1 MATSI
6 APQKELCRYFLSN
19 VCRFGDRCMFSHDRN
34 SAKPNNICRYYLQG
48 KCAYGDQCRY
58 DHVRPKPNTSSH
70 PIILSQTPQIYY
82 SPENDYSDPKL
93 LPLAHSVSKTNGCT
107 SYADILRGVDS
118 LSLANHSNF
127 DIQTQQ
133 QPPSSQTVYLSLQSL
148 CPYSEKDGYCEA
160 KEHGGYCP
168 YIHGNLCDLC
178 EMPCLHPYNEKQQE
192 EHRLECM
199 KKHETACEEAFAIQR
214 SQDKVCGICMET
226 VWDKEDG
233 DKRFGILEQCNHV
246 FCLECIRKWRS
257 SSNYEHK
264 VVKACPECR
273 VKSDF
278 VTPAKYWHENDNEK
292 KKIIEDYKAHLQSMH
307 CKHFK
312 RGDGH
317 CPFGSKCFYLH
328 ADKQG
333 NPVTLAPPRRRR
345 RLNARGELENFSD
358 VLMVS
363 VFSHEDFGRIF
374 DEYDFLFDDE
384 DSDDNLSDGDPD
396 NDRQN
401 TGVGARDFPWVDD
414 NSFTDEDENGL
425 INFW

>member
-1 MATSI
+1 MAASI
-6 APQKELCRYFLSN
+6 ASQKELCRYFLSN
-19 VCRFGDRCMFSHDRN
+19 VCRFGDRCMFSHDRTL
-34 SAKPNNICRYYLQG
+34 AKPNNICRYYLQG
-48 KCAYGDQCRY
+48 KCVYGDQCRY
-58 DHVRPKPNTSSH
+58 DHIRQKPNTSAQSAT
-70 PIILSQTPQIYY
+70 LSQTPQTYY
-82 SPENDYSDPKL
+82 SPENDSDSKL
-93 LPLAHSVSKTNGCT
+93 VSLTPSISKIN
-107 SYADILRGVDS
+107 DICRGTDS
-118 LSLANHSNF
+118 ISLNDNSNF
-127 DIQTQQ
+127 EIQEQH
-133 QPPSSQTVYLSLQSL
+133 PFSSPQTVYLSLQSL

-160 KEHGGYCP
+160 NESGGYCP
-168 YIHGNLCDLC
+168 YIHGDLCDLC
-178 EMPCLHPYNEKQQE
+178 QMPCMHPYNEKQRD

-199 KKHETACEEAFAIQR
+199 KKHETACEEAFAVQR
-214 SQDKVCGICMET
+214 SQDKVCGICMEI

-233 DKRFGILEQCNHV
+233 DKRFGILEQCNHI

-278 VTPAKYWHENDNEK
+278 VTPAKYWHESDDEK
-292 KKIIEDYKAHLQSMH
+292 QKIIEDYKAHLKSMH

-328 ADKQG
+328 ADRQG
-333 NPVTLAPPRRRR
+333 NTITLAPPRRRR

-374 DEYDFLFDDE
+374 DEYDFLFDDGE
-384 DSDDNLSDGDPD
+384 DDDSDDNLSDVDPD
-396 NDRQN
+396 IDGQN
-401 TGVGARDFPWVDD
+401 TD
-414 NSFTDEDENGL
+414 
-425 INFW
+425 